1 MKLLIKRQDSPEKRI
16 VASSSKLASPHY
28 QPQQE
33 FLTFFWSGNPHP
45 TGKDPLHASGVIG
58 KSGIKGKN
66 RVTSFHAYLDGR
78 VRFSDKA
85 LGEIKV
91 QGSSTP
97 AGGPG
102 NGTKK

>member
-1 MKLLIKRQDSPEKRI
+1 MKLLIKRQDSPEKWI
-16 VASSSKLASPHY
+16 VASSSELASLHY

-33 FLTFFWSGNPHP
+33 FLTFFWSGNTHP

-58 KSGIKGKN
+58 KSSIKGKN
-66 RVTSFHAYLDGR
+66 RVTSFHAYPDGR

-97 AGGPG
+97 AGGSG
-102 NGTKK
+102 SGTKK